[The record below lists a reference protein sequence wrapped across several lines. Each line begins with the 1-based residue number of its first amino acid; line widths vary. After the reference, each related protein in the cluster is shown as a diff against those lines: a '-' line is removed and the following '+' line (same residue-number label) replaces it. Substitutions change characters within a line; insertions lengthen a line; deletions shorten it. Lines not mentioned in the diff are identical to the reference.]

1 MFSKGSSTQY
11 ARCIDNRIIK
21 ACQQTITNSL
31 TIFYTC
37 NWTDEISKSFV
48 NIKWI
53 SFFELFN
60 ETLSRKWKID
70 WLSRHERFS
79 SNLIWNTYIHMNM
92 NCENSNAT
100 LIYESRFF
108 EIITCV
114 RMYQHF
120 QGFCFWLLN
129 THTYTWNEHLKNSN
143 QCDQSGPERK
153 KNSTS
158 FSCRNS

>member
-1 MFSKGSSTQY
+1 MRFQNHSY
-11 ARCIDNRIIK
+11 
-21 ACQQTITNSL
+21 
-31 TIFYTC
+31 
-37 NWTDEISKSFV
+37 

-79 SNLIWNTYIHMNM
+79 LNLIWNTYIHMNM

-100 LIYESRFF
+100 LIYESRWF

-120 QGFCFWLLN
+120 QGFCFCVLN
-129 THTYTWNEHLKNSN
+129 THTYTWNEHQKNSN
-143 QCDQSGPERK
+143 QCDQSGQCNVLIEEK
-153 KNSTS
+153 IQLHSVVEIHS
-158 FSCRNS
+158 